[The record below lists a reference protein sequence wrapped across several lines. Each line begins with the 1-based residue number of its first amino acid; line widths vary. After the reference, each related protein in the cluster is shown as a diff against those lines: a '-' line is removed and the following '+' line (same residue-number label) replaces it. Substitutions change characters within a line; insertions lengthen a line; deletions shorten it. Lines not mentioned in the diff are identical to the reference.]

1 MQQIVAGEFQIN
13 EENQNR
19 IVEFI
24 MGATEQQ
31 IANIIINE
39 VQEEQRKRV
48 MRRINFM
55 VHPDKC
61 NHKDAKNAF

>member
-1 MQQIVAGEFQIN
+1 MHQIVAGEFQIN

-48 MRRINFM
+48 MRRISFM